1 MTYFFLVMKRNLMI
15 LMSLASFFLCFYAV
29 FMMKKALTIAQTPTL
44 IAIDQNG
51 TRLISRLDDPI
62 FDTEA
67 ANFCREFVKKMY
79 NFSPTTFK
87 DNVGAATELL
97 SVKLWEEKQASI
109 VQYKEQVE
117 KNQISLDTKITKIIK
132 ASDSLFTVFLNSS
145 ETNRFNKI
153 DRSLKLEIEIHRV
166 PRSESNPFGL
176 EVIRYAES
184 QSM

>member
-1 MTYFFLVMKRNLMI
+1 MSYFFLIMKRNLMI
-15 LMSLASFFLCFYAV
+15 LMCFASFFLCIFAV
-29 FMMKKALTIAQTPTL
+29 FTMKKALTIAQTPTL

-79 NFSPTTFK
+79 NFTPETFK

-97 SVKLWEEKQASI
+97 SVRLWDEKQNSI
-109 VQYKEQVE
+109 LQYKEQVE

-132 ASDSLFTVFLNSS
+132 ASDSLFTVFLSS
-145 ETNRFNKI
+145 AETNRYNKI
-153 DRSLKLEIEIHRV
+153 DRNLKLEIEIHRV
-166 PRSESNPFGL
+166 SRSASNPFGL

-184 QSM
+184 QSL